1 MKKQNKPK
9 LRDRIRSLAN
19 TKRCPRCGTRCM
31 LSQNRCPE
39 CDLIFSRLEFA
50 SNKAAK
56 KQLRKFN
63 RDYIVY
69 TKDLPKDVSYFKL
82 LILTLLFG
90 LFGAQYYYVGKYEK
104 GILMTVSFVY
114 LVLCTIFNAYLV
126 EYMETMFLYF
136 PIGLAGMAWM
146 VSIVYVVCRK
156 FKVPIMVDMPTV
168 ESVEKEENSKKDNK
182 NTEKIEKN
190 TKKTVKNDKKAEKP
204 KVEEIIEK
212 IDKAQQKEDET

>member
-9 LRDRIRSLAN
+9 FRDKVKRLAN
-19 TKRCPRCGTRCM
+19 TKRCPRCGTKCM

-63 RDYIVY
+63 RDFVVY
-69 TKDLPKDVSYFKL
+69 TKDLPKDVSFIKL
-82 LILTLLFG
+82 LLLTIFCG

-104 GILMTVSFVY
+104 GILMTMSFIY

-126 EYMETMFLYF
+126 AYMETMFLYF
-136 PIGLAGMAWM
+136 PIGISGMAWM
-146 VSIVYVVCRK
+146 ISIVYVASRK
-156 FKVPIMVDMPTV
+156 FKVPILIDMPTAEV
-168 ESVEKEENSKKDNK
+168 KEEEKSQKD
-182 NTEKIEKN
+182 TEKSVKN
-190 TKKTVKNDKKAEKP
+190 TKKTDKKTENSKE
-204 KVEEIIEK
+204 KVEEILEK
-212 IDKAQQKEDET
+212 IDKAQQKEDKE

>member
-9 LRDRIRSLAN
+9 FRDKVKRLAN
-19 TKRCPRCGTRCM
+19 TKRCPRCGTKCM

-63 RDYIVY
+63 RDFVVY
-69 TKDLPKDVSYFKL
+69 TKDLPKDVSFIKL
-82 LILTLLFG
+82 LLLTIFCG

-104 GILMTVSFVY
+104 GILMTISFVY

-126 EYMETMFLYF
+126 AYMETMFLYF
-136 PIGLAGMAWM
+136 PIGVAGMAWM
-146 VSIVYVVCRK
+146 VSIVYVASRK
-156 FKVPIMVDMPTV
+156 FKVPILIDMPTA
-168 ESVEKEENSKKDNK
+168 EIEKEEKSQK
-182 NTEKIEKN
+182 NTEKTVKN
-190 TKKTVKNDKKAEKP
+190 TKKTEKIDKKTENSTE
-204 KVEEIIEK
+204 KVEEILEK
-212 IDKAQQKEDET
+212 IDKAQQKEEET